1 MISRGIRVQ
10 FLCFR
15 MKQLECSREWSPHSP
30 QIVGT
35 ERSAKILS
43 GLSGT
48 CHGICYSNT
57 QGKVTARERQQEHL
71 SNQGN
76 NRLAQD
82 HRAWNTGEI
91 KLEKENIL
99 VLPQFPDMRRK
110 PHTQKSAGASSDPEL
125 WGAEKSNKF
134 QREQLKQE
142 WGKHH
147 WALHG
152 EIFELTVS
160 G

>member
-71 SNQGN
+71 SNQEK

-99 VLPQFPDMRRK
+99 VLPQFPDMQRK
-110 PHTQKSAGASSDPEL
+110 PQKNKCRGQFWPWTLRSWEIKQIPTGT
-125 WGAEKSNKF
+125 AETGMGQAPLSTTWRDF
-134 QREQLKQE
+134 
-142 WGKHH
+142 
-147 WALHG
+147 WAVTG
-152 EIFELTVS
+152 
-160 G
+160 